1 MQNLLSATDK
11 ERSPIFHVGS
21 FPLGN
26 NGFSRVRINSY
37 PAEIQPLEITALAHE
52 IESGVVAQPLVLP
65 EIQIVVLGCPSGA
78 LQRHF
83 LILERLAL
91 NLLE

>member
-1 MQNLLSATDK
+1 MENLFPASDK
-11 ERSPIFHVGS
+11 ERSPIFHVGP
-21 FPLGN
+21 FPLGDD
-26 NGFSRVRINSY
+26 GLCGVGIHSY
-37 PAEIQPLEITALAHE
+37 PAEVQPFEVTTLAHE

-65 EIQIVVLGCPSGA
+65 EIQIGVLGCPSGA

-91 NLLE
+91 DLPE